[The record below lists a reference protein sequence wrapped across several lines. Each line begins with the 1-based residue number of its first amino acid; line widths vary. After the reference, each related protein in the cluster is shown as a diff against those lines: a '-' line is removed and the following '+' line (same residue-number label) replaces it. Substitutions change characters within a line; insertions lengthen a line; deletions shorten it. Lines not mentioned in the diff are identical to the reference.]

1 METKGGEDALLR
13 VIEAQQA
20 LIESLRGEKEAV
32 ARLLTEQIEKLRSQV
47 EWLTRQV
54 FGRKS
59 EKIDPN
65 QMWLDTLTI
74 QAVEQNPPAAPAPA
88 VVAEVAAHTRKAAPH
103 GRGEPPAHLERVIEV
118 IDISDEQKVLPD
130 GALRPVIGHED
141 NERVAYG
148 KRPANPMGFAGRLLR
163 LCFPDQ

>member
-59 EKIDPN
+59 E
-65 QMWLDTLTI
+65 
-74 QAVEQNPPAAPAPA
+74 
-88 VVAEVAAHTRKAAPH
+88 
-103 GRGEPPAHLERVIEV
+103 
-118 IDISDEQKVLPD
+118 
-130 GALRPVIGHED
+130 
-141 NERVAYG
+141 
-148 KRPANPMGFAGRLLR
+148 
-163 LCFPDQ
+163 